1 MGTHANACLPAV
13 LLNVSPV
20 KSQMTLDLFF
30 PVFVFRLDRP
40 ICSNLCG
47 NARELFLF
55 LVVDFALKGSA
66 EGKPVLAFLNVLS
79 QPFG

>member
-1 MGTHANACLPAV
+1 MGTQTNACLPVV

-30 PVFVFRLDRP
+30 PVFIFRLARP
-40 ICSNLCG
+40 ICSHLCG

-55 LVVDFALKGSA
+55 LAVDFAFKGSA
-66 EGKPVLAFLNVLS
+66 KGKPDLAFLNVLS